1 MCTMKTKSNERV
13 ASKRPPPIRD
23 IMWGIYDNCT
33 AGKNESAVS
42 NAFGY
47 ECWNDKK
54 KMTKKY
60 WGMIATTEKKTVITA
75 LEPNSENN
83 ATKD

>member
-1 MCTMKTKSNERV
+1 MKVLYQMPLDMNVGMT
-13 ASKRPPPIRD
+13 
-23 IMWGIYDNCT
+23 
-33 AGKNESAVS
+33 
-42 NAFGY
+42 
-47 ECWNDKK
+47 KK